1 MKETQS
7 DELLVQYLEDDAD
20 AAKMAALYMQQFG
33 IILDVSESIEKAK
46 AAFDP
51 NRYAAVITDLNL
63 PTAKAPNS
71 QNMCILC
78 KQGFQCYF

>member
-51 NRYAAVITDLNL
+51 NRYAA
-63 PTAKAPNS
+63 
-71 QNMCILC
+71 
-78 KQGFQCYF
+78 